1 MYCAIFAFP
10 RDMFDITTVKSAL
23 TGLRLKDKSI
33 KYSIDLID
41 LIKDKYVVK
50 IYCKDLNELHKKA
63 LWIRDK
69 IFNNEVGYKVKEVK
83 EVID

>member
-10 RDMFDITTVKSAL
+10 RDMFDMFTVDNAL

-33 KYSIDLID
+33 KYSID

-69 IFNNEVGYKVKEVK
+69 IFNNEVGYKVKEIK
-83 EVID
+83 EAVD

>member
-10 RDMFDITTVKSAL
+10 KDMFDTFIVDNAL

-33 KYSIDLID
+33 KYSIDI
-41 LIKDKYVVK
+41 IEGKCVVK
-50 IYCKDLNELHKKA
+50 IYCKDLNDLHRKA

-69 IFNNEVGYKVKEVK
+69 IFNNEVGYKVKEV
-83 EVID
+83 ID